1 MRCLGGRLT
10 LVAIPAE
17 ELAVGES
24 IHVGANGV
32 INAPLLGQLQPV
44 LLDGHLAP
52 GRVADLPLFMAVSSS
67 LLASLGRAP
76 PGSNLRRFTELAIVQ
91 DCDSWPAK

>member
-52 GRVADLPLFMAVSSS
+52 GRVADLAPVHGGELEPAGE
-67 LLASLGRAP
+67 LGAGP
-76 PGSNLRRFTELAIVQ
+76 SWLQSKEIRRVGHCSGL
-91 DCDSWPAK
+91 